1 MAQPKRPSQRELTLA
16 HMRIAGYDN
25 DSASW
30 TRLLVENKISYAVAK
45 QAWADGVRMRQAG
58 IPRNL

>member
-1 MAQPKRPSQRELTLA
+1 MAKPKRPSQRELTLS

-25 DSASW
+25 DSATW
-30 TRLLVENKISYAVAK
+30 TRLLIEGRISYAAAK
-45 QAWADGVRMRQAG
+45 QAWADGVRMREAG

>member
-25 DSASW
+25 DRASW
-30 TRLLVENKISYAVAK
+30 TRLLIENKISYAVAK
-45 QAWADGVRMRQAG
+45 QAWADGVRMREAG
-58 IPRNL
+58 IPRSL